1 MSNDNRPL
9 TEPEIE
15 RLFALHGV
23 RFRTNGLEGTFRR
36 ARIEWY
42 SAKYSKDVAW
52 HVPLWRSNPKGKWP
66 HEAMWPWTL
75 AEWMALIRQ
84 LDNIGWVIEGSAP
97 DWHWEPA
104 ATSPDSF

>member
-23 RFRTNGLEGTFRR
+23 RLRTNGLEGTARR

-52 HVPLWRSNPKGKWP
+52 YLPLWRCNPEGKRLY
-66 HEAMWPWTL
+66 EAMWPWTL
-75 AEWMALIRQ
+75 AEWMALVRE
-84 LDNIGWVIEGSAP
+84 LDNIGWGIEREH
-97 DWHWEPA
+97 DWAKESA
-104 ATSPDSF
+104 ATPPDYF

>member
-23 RFRTNGLEGTFRR
+23 RLRTNGLEGTARR

-42 SAKYSKDVAW
+42 SAKYRRVVAW
-52 HVPLWRSNPKGKWP
+52 HLPLWRGDAEGPLPPGG
-66 HEAMWPWTL
+66 MWPWTL
-75 AEWMALIRQ
+75 AEWMLLVRQ
-84 LDNIGWVIEGSAP
+84 LDNIGWGIEREH
-97 DWHWEPA
+97 DWAKESA
-104 ATSPDSF
+104 ATPPDYF